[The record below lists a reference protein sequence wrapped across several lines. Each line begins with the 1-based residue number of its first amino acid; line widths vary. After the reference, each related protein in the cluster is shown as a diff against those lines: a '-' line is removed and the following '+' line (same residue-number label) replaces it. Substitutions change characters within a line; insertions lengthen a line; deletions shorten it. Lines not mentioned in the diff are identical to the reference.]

1 MLENSQIIK
10 KAYLARARL
19 GLNKLRIDSA
29 YLEKLLKE
37 QHYTI
42 LTYSQASELFE
53 DHEDLKNSSK
63 KYKSFS
69 CRLGGKVHIFYT
81 DGLVDQQKLKIFA
94 HELGHIECDHLCLEF
109 TQEMENEANEFAI
122 YFLSPICYLAL
133 LHINCIDDL
142 KQHTILPD
150 DECEKILGKISDFT
164 KNYDEYSPEEKMVCE
179 SIGLPKKEE
188 KKEPEII
195 IPVPTTTIVNQNLNI
210 KELLKSHASSI
221 YKAVGSI
228 VAVVV
233 LAVIITQMVSLQK
246 SVAELSQAKS
256 ESSSQSAPTQT
267 VIYMPQSIPESSDA
281 SESSTSQSADSETSA
296 SSEFSQEPESRI
308 VSSVESEGLL
318 VYVTTSGKKYH
329 KWGCQYIKNKTN
341 LIDMYLSEAQ
351 DKGYTACSVCF

>member
-164 KNYDEYSPEEKMVCE
+164 KSYNEYTPEEKMVCE

-188 KKEPEII
+188 KKEPEIV
-195 IPVPTTTIVNQNLNI
+195 IPAAPTTIINQNLNI
-210 KELLKSHASSI
+210 KEVLKSHATSI
-221 YKAVGSI
+221 YKAIGSI
-228 VAVVV
+228 VTVVV
-233 LAVIITQMVSLQK
+233 LTVIIVQMVSLQK
-246 SVAELSQAKS
+246 SVAELSKS
-256 ESSSQSAPTQT
+256 ESDSPSSPAQT
-267 VIYMPQSIPESSDA
+267 VIYIPQSAPASSEISEQSASLPTPESS
-281 SESSTSQSADSETSA
+281 ESTQT
-296 SSEFSQEPESRI
+296 ESRI
-308 VSSVESEGLL
+308 VSSVEDEGTL
-318 VYVTTSGKKYH
+318 VYITTSGKKYH
-329 KWGCQYIKNKTN
+329 KWGCQYINGKTN
-341 LIDMYLSEAQ
+341 LIDMYISEAQ
-351 DKGYTACSVCF
+351 EKGYTACSVCF